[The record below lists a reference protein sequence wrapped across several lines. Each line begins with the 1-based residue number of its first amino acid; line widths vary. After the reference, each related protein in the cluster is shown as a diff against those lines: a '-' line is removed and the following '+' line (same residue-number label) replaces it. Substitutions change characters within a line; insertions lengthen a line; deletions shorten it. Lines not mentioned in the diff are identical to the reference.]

1 MENMMMSKE
10 DKYKQL
16 LELQKKYRS
25 GNVKDEDLTLEQKI
39 LLSRLCDIQTQRLEN
54 ENEKNLD
61 KIIKYKKKINI

>member
-39 LLSRLCDIQTQRLEN
+39 LLSRLCDIQIQRLEN

-61 KIIKYKKKINI
+61 KIMKYKKKITI